1 MGTIKNIW
9 KRFKKLILW
18 MLGFLGFSG
27 IVTIAKAWNDIWM
40 VISAIGKFLI
50 STNGRQVILLSL
62 IVGLFIW
69 LVILSRKVKK
79 LSHPKRDV
87 GDVDTFMKTFKK
99 RTEKKEIE
107 VKPEYIFILE
117 EIGGMRSKR
126 REQEGLY
133 IDYRNQYKF
142 ANDKEANVSFN
153 MAIEFLNKNDYI
165 IKEQVVDGLTD
176 VYFYYQITT
185 EGFEYLRLAK
195 KKIEEEKKPL

>member
-18 MLGFLGFSG
+18 ILGFLGFSG